1 VSGEA
6 RCIETG
12 ELGVAHL
19 GVRRQAD
26 KMALDC
32 KLAAKQARGVAE
44 LLQVL
49 VASKQIAH
57 VNEPAEARPEAC
69 SRL

>member
-1 VSGEA
+1 
-6 RCIETG
+6 
-12 ELGVAHL
+12 
-19 GVRRQAD
+19 
-26 KMALDC
+26 MALDC